1 MTISNSRAAL
11 FAFALLTIAGAE
23 TFAQGPKPEAAPSA
37 GDPSTLMWACY
48 VPNSGTVYRIRTGDT
63 KESCASQ
70 QHVMFSWN
78 PLGLKGDKG
87 DTGEQGVPGKDGTN
101 GADGKDGLP
110 GKDGANGVD
119 GKDGLPG
126 KDGTNGVDGKD
137 GLPGKD
143 GTNGV
148 DGKDGLPGKDG
159 EKGDVGPQGPPATI
173 DPAGIAVAGAV
184 NAQGMRTLVAQ
195 CPPNTRITGGGFV
208 TKALHTPPNVGLQL
222 PIFSINSLSG
232 TVPNAWRVDFFQPG
246 PSTSD
251 VEAHAFCAKVP

>member
-11 FAFALLTIAGAE
+11 YAVALLTIASVE
-23 TFAQGPKPEAAPSA
+23 TLAQGPKPDAAPSA

-63 KESCASQ
+63 KENCASH

-87 DTGEQGVPGKDGTN
+87 DKGDTGEQGV
-101 GADGKDGLP
+101 
-110 GKDGANGVD
+110 
-119 GKDGLPG
+119 PG

-148 DGKDGLPGKDG
+148 DGKDGLPGKEG
-159 EKGDVGPQGPPATI
+159 PKGDVGPQGPPGPPAAI
-173 DPAGIAVAGAV
+173 DPAGVAVAGVA
-184 NAQGMRTLVAQ
+184 NAQGMKTLVAQ
-195 CPPNTRITGGGFV
+195 CPAGTRITGGGFV
-208 TKALHTPPNVGLQL
+208 TKGLHTPPNVGLQL

-232 TVPNAWRVDFFQPG
+232 DVPNAWRVDFVQPG

-251 VEAHAFCAKVP
+251 VEAHAFCARIP